1 MSKKK
6 NTQRKRQAAE
16 QRKPFAFKES
26 YDVIIIGGGASGLAC
41 AVSCLREA
49 RVAGA
54 ALPNILLVEQGK
66 RIGAPILRSGN
77 GRCNF
82 SNSQLDVSRYWN
94 SAFVSQAFGFLGDD
108 PVRPIINWFEELG
121 LVWEEASESGG
132 LLYPF
137 SNKASSVLE
146 VLMAALPAHVVDI
159 HPCVKALETHRS
171 HDGFDVLLEES
182 HSATGNGGA
191 AAGESNGVPQRASGC
206 CCRWWL
212 RGVFT
217 GRCYSCAAYRT
228 VASNARPSRRSIP

>member
-49 RVAGA
+49 RAAGA

-82 SNSQLDVSRYWN
+82 LAAIGIAHSYPKPL
-94 SAFVSQAFGFLGDD
+94 AFLAVALFATL
-108 PVRPIINWFEELG
+108 PIGLKNW
-121 LVWEEASESGG
+121 ASYGKK
-132 LLYPF
+132 LL
-137 SNKASSVLE
+137 KA
-146 VLMAALPAHVVDI
+146 M
-159 HPCVKALETHRS
+159 
-171 HDGFDVLLEES
+171 
-182 HSATGNGGA
+182 
-191 AAGESNGVPQRASGC
+191 GC
-206 CCRWWL
+206 CIPFRTKL
-212 RGVFT
+212 RRCWRCLWQHCQRMLSIFT
-217 GRCYSCAAYRT
+217 P
-228 VASNARPSRRSIP
+228 V